1 MVRES
6 PSWQLRVGTPA
17 SAIADDVFGYS
28 GFEEH
33 VARPV
38 RRLEIGTPCP
48 TLIMALG
55 SEFRVSPISGRSPF
69 TCQSLFVGPAASP
82 VIVEHGGELRCVE
95 VPLSPWATAAIFGP
109 AQGWPGHATPLNEV
123 WKRAGGE
130 LEESL
135 AGLPSWAGR
144 FEMLDQILSVKIPA
158 RCGPPSKLRW
168 AWNEVSHLGGDARVN
183 KLAASLGWSSRH
195 FITKFQESVGLTPK
209 AQARRWRF
217 QKARTYLDQTSLS
230 LAQVAGLCGYSDQS
244 HLTREFRELGSCT
257 PAAYR
262 AVRFANLP
270 GLPAEATEGQ

>member
-1 MVRES
+1 VQES
-6 PSWQLRVGTPA
+6 QVWQLRVGTPA
-17 SAIADDVFGYS
+17 AAIADDVFGYS
-28 GFEEH
+28 GYEEH

-48 TLIMALG
+48 TLIIALD
-55 SEFRVSPISGRSPF
+55 SEFRVSPVSSRSAF

-82 VIVEHGGELRCVE
+82 VIVEHCGELRCIE
-95 VPLSPWATAAIFGP
+95 VSLSPWATAAIFGP
-109 AQGWPGHATPLNEV
+109 AEGWPGYAVPLNEV
-123 WKRAGGE
+123 WRRACGA

-135 AGLPSWAGR
+135 AGLPSWVAR
-144 FEMLDQILSVKIPA
+144 FEMLDHILGVNISA
-158 RCGPPSKLRW
+158 RCTSSSKLRW

-195 FITKFQESVGLTPK
+195 FIAKFREAAGLTPK

-217 QKARTYLDQTSLS
+217 QKARTYLDQTSFS
-230 LAQVAGLCGYSDQS
+230 LARVADLCGYSDQS

-262 AVRFANLP
+262 AVRFSDLP
-270 GLPAEATEGQ
+270 GLPAEASEAK

>member
-1 MVRES
+1 MQES
-6 PSWQLRVGTPA
+6 QVWQLRVGTPA
-17 SAIADDVFGYS
+17 AAIADDVFGYS
-28 GFEEH
+28 GYEEH

-48 TLIMALG
+48 TLIIALD
-55 SEFRVSPISGRSPF
+55 SEFRVSPVSSRSAF

-82 VIVEHGGELRCVE
+82 VIVEHCGELRCIE
-95 VPLSPWATAAIFGP
+95 VSLSPWATAAIFGP
-109 AQGWPGHATPLNEV
+109 AEGWPGYAAPLNEV
-123 WKRAGGE
+123 WRRAGGA

-135 AGLPSWAGR
+135 AGLPSWAAR
-144 FEMLDQILSVKIPA
+144 FEMLDRILGVNISA
-158 RCGPPSKLRW
+158 RCASPSKLRW

-195 FITKFQESVGLTPK
+195 FIAKFREAAGLTPK

-217 QKARTYLDQTSLS
+217 QKARTYLDQTSFS
-230 LAQVAGLCGYSDQS
+230 LARVAGLCGYSDQS

-262 AVRFANLP
+262 GVRFSDLP
-270 GLPAEATEGQ
+270 GLPAEASEAK